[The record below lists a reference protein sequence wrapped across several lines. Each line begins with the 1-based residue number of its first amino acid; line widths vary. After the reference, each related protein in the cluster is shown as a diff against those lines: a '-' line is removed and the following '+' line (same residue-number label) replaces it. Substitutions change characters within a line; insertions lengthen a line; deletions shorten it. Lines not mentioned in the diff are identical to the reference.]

1 MNYRH
6 LMAGA
11 SVVGLLLCTAGKV
24 SAQATT
30 NNIDAPNNANST
42 ANPVV
47 DLNQQGSL
55 VNTQVNSFP
64 LGRSVVGN
72 GIADCSSSGIALSA
86 FGNGIGPFDTGS
98 IGGSF
103 TYTKSF
109 GVDTCRAYAK
119 TQLARASLETCLLV
133 ISNYSKM
140 IKAGIKISYE
150 DLNQL
155 AGLECPTVTVP
166 QPGASPFGAAPRQNN
181 RTARG
186 RQPQLGQQQAQPV
199 SRQQQAGQQQVQPV
213 SRQQAEQLINE
224 PSATNQNFVQQQ
236 SGQPIQPVQQQAVP
250 QPQRPVQ
257 PAQLQRPT
265 TASTQESS
273 VQARQ

>member
-1 MNYRH
+1 MNYRQ
-6 LMAGA
+6 LLAGA
-11 SVVGLLLCTAGKV
+11 SVVGLLFCTAGKA

-30 NNIDAPNNANST
+30 NNIDAPNNASST
-42 ANPVV
+42 ANPNV
-47 DLNQQGSL
+47 DLQQQGSL

-140 IKAGIKISYE
+140 IKAGIQISYD

-155 AGLECPTVTVP
+155 AGLECPAVTLP
-166 QPGASPFGAAPRQNN
+166 QPGAAPVSAAPQQGGPN
-181 RTARG
+181 AR
-186 RQPQLGQQQAQPV
+186 RRLQQAGQQFRPV
-199 SRQQQAGQQQVQPV
+199 SRQQQP
-213 SRQQAEQLINE
+213 
-224 PSATNQNFVQQQ
+224 VQQQ
-236 SGQPIQPVQQQAVP
+236 PVQPVQQQT
-250 QPQRPVQ
+250 RPVR
-257 PAQLQRPT
+257 PA
-265 TASTQESS
+265 TASTQQANI
-273 VQARQ
+273 QARQ